1 MAATVDTTA
10 ILLEELAKL
19 GEPLPIEIA
28 AHGFSR
34 IADDVARVLDERGQ
48 QRYSAAQ
55 WRSALKEV
63 FRKLTDDKGDLRKRS
78 PNLAHRKDDLNT
90 LTSKYE
96 PDPEDVRI
104 TARQFDNG
112 IDAVDMD
119 SVRIHARAEQILR
132 EGREDDYL
140 AAAMQAELELEPPQT
155 ETTRGYSAAESAELH
170 VETIKILLARNV
182 HEGFCSADEYAD
194 EYADAIVEAEK
205 VLAINLREG
214 AA

>member
-34 IADDVARVLDERGQ
+34 IADDVARVLEERGQ
-48 QRYSAAQ
+48 QSYSAAQ

-63 FRKLTDDKGDLRKRS
+63 FRKLTDDKGDLRRRS
-78 PNLAHRKDDLNT
+78 PNLARKDDVNT
-90 LTSKYE
+90 ITSKYE

-104 TARQFDNG
+104 SARQFDTRF
-112 IDAVDMD
+112 DDVDMD

-132 EGREDDYL
+132 DGQQDDYL
-140 AAAMQAELELEPPQT
+140 EAAMQAQRELEPPQA
-155 ETTRGYSAAESAELH
+155 ETTRGYSPAESAALH
-170 VETIKILLARNV
+170 VETIKVLSARNIS
-182 HEGFCSADEYAD
+182 ESFCSAAEYAA
-194 EYADAIVEAEK
+194 EYSNALDEAER
-205 VLAINLREG
+205 VLAIDLREG
-214 AA
+214 SA